1 MVKLINAS
9 SLRRLLLLAVCA
21 TFVPTSSEATE
32 PLHSDDIESR
42 GGLFY
47 EVGKDQPVNGVLIVT
62 YDDGSRK
69 LEQPLKDGK
78 QVGTQKQWHEDGV
91 QKAEIKFRDGKLHGY
106 STWWYPNGMT
116 RVWLGFQDG
125 KLHGRGMSWYE
136 NGRVKS
142 DGEFRRGEAVRK
154 HRFWDENGRRLYR
167 RPRNYTEV
175 PRTDLFE

>member
-1 MVKLINAS
+1 MNTS
-9 SLRRLLLLAVCA
+9 SLQRLLLLAACA
-21 TFVPTSSEATE
+21 VFIPTSAAATE
-32 PLHSDDIESR
+32 PLHSDGIERR
-42 GGLFY
+42 GDLFY
-47 EVGKDQPVNGVLIVT
+47 EVGKDQPASGVVIVT

-116 RVWLGFQDG
+116 RVWLGFRDG
-125 KLHGRGMSWYE
+125 KLHGRGMFWYE

-142 DGEFRRGEAVRK
+142 DGEFRNGEAVGK
-154 HRFWDENGRRLYR
+154 HAFWDANGRRLYR
-167 RPRNYTEV
+167 RPHNYPEI
-175 PRTDLFE
+175 PRTGLGA